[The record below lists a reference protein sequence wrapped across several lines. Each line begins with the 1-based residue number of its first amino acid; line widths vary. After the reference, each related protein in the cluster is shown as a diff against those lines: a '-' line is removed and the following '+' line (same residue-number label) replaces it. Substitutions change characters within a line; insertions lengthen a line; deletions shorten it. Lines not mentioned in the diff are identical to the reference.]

1 MSVDHII
8 FKEANIPMSKNET
21 IAIYKKAEKDIKA
34 KEADFAASME
44 EHEDQHEEEV
54 QAVIDVALKEQ
65 HEITE
70 KYEEEIKSQI
80 ELAELDIKKIDDT
93 NERAP
98 QAAKDR
104 FENEVHRLTDNHQM
118 RIQKLEGNISEL
130 QATIDQDRSAME
142 GLKKH
147 VLDSSVPD
155 DGPPL

>member
-1 MSVDHII
+1 MSVGHII
-8 FKEANIPMSKNET
+8 FKEANIPMSKNEA

-34 KEADFAASME
+34 KEADFAASRE

-54 QAVIDVALKEQ
+54 Q
-65 HEITE
+65 
-70 KYEEEIKSQI
+70 
-80 ELAELDIKKIDDT
+80 ELDIKKIDDT
-93 NERAP
+93 DERAL

-104 FENEVHRLTDNHQM
+104 FENEVHRLTDNHEM

-142 GLKKH
+142 GLKKR